1 MSDKAIKV
9 RLHNAETIKKF
20 VQVVRGFMS
29 DVDIMTEHAILDAK
43 SIMGLYALD
52 LYDDTYVKLI
62 SDNIN
67 ELREF
72 DAAMEEFK

>member
-20 VQVVRGFMS
+20 VQVVRGFIS
-29 DVDIMTEHAILDAK
+29 DVDIMTEHAVLDAK